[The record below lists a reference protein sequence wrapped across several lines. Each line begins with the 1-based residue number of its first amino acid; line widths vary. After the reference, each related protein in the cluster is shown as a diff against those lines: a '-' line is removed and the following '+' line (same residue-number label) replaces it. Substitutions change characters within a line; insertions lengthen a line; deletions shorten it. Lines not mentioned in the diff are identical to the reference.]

1 MDHHDSD
8 TERFKQEVIRIDAR
22 VQHIERLTE
31 CNEREINQLREILH
45 KIDVEVEGVKTN
57 LKTISYLLMLIVG
70 GLISIAFSLW
80 QGGGTP

>member
-1 MDHHDSD
+1 MDHNQSD

-80 QGGGTP
+80 QEGGTP

>member
-1 MDHHDSD
+1 MDHNQSD
-8 TERFKQEVIRIDAR
+8 TERFKQEVIRIDSR
-22 VQHIERLTE
+22 VQNIERIAL
-31 CNEREINQLREILH
+31 CNEREINQLRDLLH
-45 KIDVEVEGVKTN
+45 KIDIEVEGVKTS